1 VAAVPESA
9 APVRATAPVDS
20 LRGWQQA
27 AYEEYFRAGKRDF
40 LVVATPGAGKTT
52 YALTVASEL
61 LRTREVAA
69 VTIVTPTEH
78 LKYQWA
84 QAAANFG
91 VAIDPSYRNAQG
103 RAGADFRGVAVTYA
117 QVAAHPA
124 LHRNRTE
131 NRRTLVIFDEIHH
144 AGDALSWGDAVKE
157 AFDPAKRRLGLT
169 GTPFRSD
176 ANPIPFVTYLPEAD
190 GSKRSAADYVYGYGP
205 ALADGVVRPV
215 IFLAYSG
222 EMHWR
227 TRAGDEL
234 SATLGTPLTRD
245 QIAQAWRTALDPA
258 GEWIERVLEA
268 ADKRLTE
275 VRRGMPDAGGLVI
288 ASDHETARAYAAL
301 LRRICGERP
310 AVVLSDDPTASRKIS
325 AFANSGARWM
335 VAVRMVSEGVDVPR
349 LAVGVYATSVSTPLF
364 FAQAV
369 GRFVRARK
377 RGETASVFVPSVPV
391 LLGFAAELEAE
402 RDHVVRTL
410 DRDPEA
416 ELEAAQRDRKTQD
429 DMELVGKSI
438 EVLKASATFDRVL
451 FDGGEFGTATAAG
464 SAEEEDYLGLP
475 GLLEPDQVATLL
487 RKRQA
492 AQLAARTAAAK
503 ETGPAATGPA
513 ATTGPA
519 AAGPATAGPA
529 TAGPAAVPQ
538 TPPVSREQVAALRKE
553 LNGLVGAWSHRTG
566 QPHGVIHSELRSS
579 CGGPAVGQASAE
591 QLKARINKIRHW
603 AVSRR

>member
-1 VAAVPESA
+1 M
-9 APVRATAPVDS
+9 
-20 LRGWQQA
+20 
-27 AYEEYFRAGKRDF
+27 
-40 LVVATPGAGKTT
+40 ATPGAGKTT
-52 YALTVASEL
+52 YALTIAKEL
-61 LRTREVAA
+61 LTRREIQS

-84 QAAANFG
+84 QAAKRFDI
-91 VAIDPSYRNAQG
+91 AIDPSYRNAQG
-103 RAGADFRGVAVTYA
+103 KAGADFHGVAVTYA

-124 LHRNRTE
+124 LHRGRTE
-131 NRRTLVIFDEIHH
+131 NRTTLVIFDEIHH

-157 AFDPAKRRLGLT
+157 AFDPAKRRLALT

-176 ANPIPFVTYLPEAD
+176 ANPIPFVTYVPEAD
-190 GSKRSAADYVYGYGP
+190 GSKRSASDYVYGYGP
-205 ALADGVVRPV
+205 ALSDGVVRPV

-227 TRAGDEL
+227 TRAGDEI
-234 SATLGTPLTRD
+234 SATLGTPMTRE
-245 QIAQAWRTALDPA
+245 QIAQAWRTALDPS
-258 GEWIERVLEA
+258 GEWVERVLEA

-301 LRRICGERP
+301 LRRITGERP
-310 AVVLSDDPTASRKIS
+310 AVVLSDDPTASKKIS
-325 AFANSGARWM
+325 AFAANTNRWM

-377 RGETASVFVPSVPV
+377 RGETASVFVPSVPT

-402 RDHVVRTL
+402 RDHVVRVL

-416 ELEAAQRDRKTQD
+416 ELEEAQRERKTQD
-429 DMELVGKSI
+429 DLEVVGRSI

-451 FDGGEFGTATAAG
+451 FDGGEFGTATEAG
-464 SAEEEDYLGLP
+464 SPEEEDYLGLP
-475 GLLEPDQVATLL
+475 GLLEPDQVTTLL
-487 RKRQA
+487 RKHQA
-492 AQLAARTAAAK
+492 AQLAARS
-503 ETGPAATGPA
+503 AATAPNETSDGSLF
-513 ATTGPA
+513 
-519 AAGPATAGPA
+519 
-529 TAGPAAVPQ
+529 AVPGEPVKPAVGKAPEAK
-538 TPPVSREQVAALRKE
+538 PPTVSREQLAALRKE

-566 QPHGVIHSELRSS
+566 QPHGVIHNELRSA
-579 CGGPAVGQASAE
+579 CGGPALPQASAE
-591 QLKARINKIRHW
+591 QIKARIERIRQW
-603 AVSRR
+603 ALSRR

>member
-1 VAAVPESA
+1 VTALPEPAATVLSSNLPA
-9 APVRATAPVDS
+9 

-27 AYEEYFRAGKRDF
+27 AYEEYFRAAKRDF
-40 LVVATPGAGKTT
+40 LLVATPGAGKTT
-52 YALTVASEL
+52 YALAIASQL
-61 LRTREVAA
+61 LARREVAA

-84 QAAANFG
+84 GAARRFG
-91 VAIDPSYRNAQG
+91 IAIDPSYRNAQG
-103 RAGADFRGVAVTYA
+103 RAGADFHGVAVTYA

-157 AFDPAKRRLGLT
+157 AFDPARRRLALT

-176 ANPIPFVTYLPEAD
+176 VNPIPFVTYVPEPD
-190 GSKRSAADYVYGYGP
+190 GSKRSASDYVYGYGP
-205 ALADGVVRPV
+205 ALGDGVVRPV

-227 TRAGDEL
+227 TRAGDEI
-234 SATLGTPLTRD
+234 SATLGTPMTRD
-245 QIAQAWRTALDPA
+245 QVAQAWRTALDPA
-258 GEWIERVLEA
+258 GDWIQRVLEA

-275 VRRGMPDAGGLVI
+275 MRRGMPDAGGLVI

-325 AFANSGARWM
+325 AFAESAARWM

-402 RDHVVRTL
+402 RDHVVRSL

-416 ELEAAQRDRKTQD
+416 ELTEAQRDRRTAD
-429 DMELVGKSI
+429 DLELAGRSI

-464 SAEEEDYLGLP
+464 SPEEEDYLGLP

-487 RKRQA
+487 RTRQA
-492 AQLAARTAAAK
+492 AQLAARSAASEAAGGAAK
-503 ETGPAATGPA
+503 AGAAEPKPT
-513 ATTGPA
+513 
-519 AAGPATAGPA
+519 
-529 TAGPAAVPQ
+529 
-538 TPPVSREQVAALRKE
+538 VSREHLAALRKD
-553 LNGLVGAWSHRTG
+553 LNGLVSAWSQRTG
-566 QPHGVIHSELRSS
+566 QPHGAIHSELRRA
-579 CGGPAVGQASAE
+579 CGGPALPQASAD
-591 QLKARINKIRHW
+591 QIRARIDRLRQW
-603 AVSRR
+603 ALSRR